1 MTRISTILKLA
12 LPAILFFTLSAALS
26 GCGTREPVTIVF
38 TGDTQGR
45 LVPAG

>member
-1 MTRISTILKLA
+1 MKRFLPILKLA
-12 LPAILFFTLSAALS
+12 LPAILFFALLA
-26 GCGTREPVTIVF
+26 GCTRKEPVTIIF

>member
-1 MTRISTILKLA
+1 MTRISTIVKLA
-12 LPAILFFTLSAALS
+12 LPALLFFALAA
-26 GCGTREPVTIVF
+26 GCVRKEPVTIIF

>member
-1 MTRISTILKLA
+1 MTKTPTILRLV
-12 LPAILFFTLSAALS
+12 LPALLFLAFEA
-26 GCGTREPVTIVF
+26 GCTSEEPVTIIF

>member
-1 MTRISTILKLA
+1 MTRTSPIL
-12 LPAILFFTLSAALS
+12 TLTLLLLS
-26 GCGTREPVTIVF
+26 LIQGCGEREPVTIVF

>member
-1 MTRISTILKLA
+1 MTRISKILKLA
-12 LPAILFFTLSAALS
+12 LPALLFFALAA
-26 GCGTREPVTIVF
+26 GCARKDPVTIIF

>member
-1 MTRISTILKLA
+1 MTRTPTLLKLA
-12 LPAILFFTLSAALS
+12 LPALFFYSLAA
-26 GCGTREPVTIVF
+26 GCTGEKPVTIVF

>member
-1 MTRISTILKLA
+1 MTLISSILKLELSA
-12 LPAILFFTLSAALS
+12 LLFFAFAA
-26 GCGTREPVTIVF
+26 GCSPKEPVTIVF

>member
-1 MTRISTILKLA
+1 MTETSTILKLA
-12 LPAILFFTLSAALS
+12 LPALLFFAFVA
-26 GCGTREPVTIVF
+26 GCTPEEPVTIIF

>member
-1 MTRISTILKLA
+1 MKLA
-12 LPAILFFTLSAALS
+12 LPALLFFIAVLGAA
-26 GCGTREPVTIVF
+26 CEDTREPVTIVF

>member
-1 MTRISTILKLA
+1 MVKTPTILKLA
-12 LPAILFFTLSAALS
+12 LPTLLFFALVA
-26 GCGTREPVTIVF
+26 GCTPEEPVTIIF

>member
-1 MTRISTILKLA
+1 MIKTHTILRLA
-12 LPAILFFTLSAALS
+12 LPAVLSLVLAS
-26 GCGTREPVTIVF
+26 GCTSEEPVTIIF

>member
-1 MTRISTILKLA
+1 MIFKLA
-12 LPAILFFTLSAALS
+12 LPALLFFVLVA
-26 GCGTREPVTIVF
+26 GCADKEPVTIIF

>member
-1 MTRISTILKLA
+1 MKKTSTILKLA
-12 LPAILFFTLSAALS
+12 LPAILFFALAA
-26 GCGTREPVTIVF
+26 GCTEGKPVTIVF

>member
-1 MTRISTILKLA
+1 MKQTSTILKLA
-12 LPAILFFTLSAALS
+12 LPALLFFVLEA
-26 GCGTREPVTIVF
+26 GCISKEPVTIVF

>member
-1 MTRISTILKLA
+1 MMRISMIVKLA
-12 LPAILFFTLSAALS
+12 LPALLFFTLAA
-26 GCGTREPVTIVF
+26 GCNRREPVTIVF